1 MNLYND
7 TIIDMLTSHIKA
19 KDQAIETLS
28 GIIKHLGDELKDAY
42 TMIQTL
48 KPVKKKGPPVKAV
61 FRWEAP
67 TKNYFEKRDRAVGIV
82 TKDGFFEF
90 ARYLNGSKQS
100 RTRYASVD
108 EWMASLPSGEYTRE
122 R

>member
-1 MNLYND
+1 MNPYND

-42 TMIQTL
+42 VVINTL

-67 TKNYFEKRDRAVGIV
+67 TQHYYFKPDRAVGMV

-90 ARYLNGSKQS
+90 ARYLNREKQT
-100 RTRYASVD
+100 RTHYASVD

>member
-1 MNLYND
+1 MNPYND
-7 TIIDMLTSHIKA
+7 TIIDMLISHIKA

-42 TMIQTL
+42 GVINTL
-48 KPVKKKGPPVKAV
+48 KPAKKKGPPVKAV

-67 TKNYFEKRDRAVGIV
+67 IHHHYFKPDRAVGMV
-82 TKDGFFEF
+82 TNDGFFEF

-108 EWMASLPSGEYTRE
+108 EWMASLPSGNYTRE